1 MWFMR
6 DLMVINLLS
15 PAIHWALRQGK
26 RWFLLALLVLCL
38 LQLWPPGHNLGIT
51 CLYYYSV
58 GAYIAIQRK
67 SMTDT
72 FQKKTTLMVYSW
84 NTTYAGGC
92 IPAIWILYMKP
103 FWCIVWSISFINL
116 IVLFATGLPVK
127 MVNSLAD
134 STFFIYAIY
143 SDILSNIRQA
153 LLVLPSVDFGEIKV
167 FILTGVISVSIYFLL
182 YWLLRRC
189 LPRTCALICGR

>member
-1 MWFMR
+1 
-6 DLMVINLLS
+6 
-15 PAIHWALRQGK
+15 
-26 RWFLLALLVLCL
+26 
-38 LQLWPPGHNLGIT
+38 
-51 CLYYYSV
+51 
-58 GAYIAIQRK
+58 
-67 SMTDT
+67 
-72 FQKKTTLMVYSW
+72 
-84 NTTYAGGC
+84 
-92 IPAIWILYMKP
+92 MKP